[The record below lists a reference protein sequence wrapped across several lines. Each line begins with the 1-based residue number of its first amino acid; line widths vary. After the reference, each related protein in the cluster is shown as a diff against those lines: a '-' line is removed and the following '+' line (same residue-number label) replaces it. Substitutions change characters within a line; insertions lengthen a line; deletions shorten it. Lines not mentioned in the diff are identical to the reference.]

1 MQHHQLAIEFLYC
14 SPLSH
19 YINSYS
25 LSPSPYLP
33 PRFPPLGGHSIT
45 QSVGCTAF
53 ASLAAQLTLSI
64 YPTQVCPLGVA
75 QSTGVVSRQSG
86 SISLSFNVTAMRYRI
101 RRMSC
106 RSLLSRERRKSTLS
120 SGNYRC
126 TNIDMQCT
134 IYWEIV

>member
-1 MQHHQLAIEFLYC
+1 MWESTGHQSYAASSAGYRILILQSIITLHQFLF
-14 SPLSH
+14 SF
-19 YINSYS
+19 S
-25 LSPSPYLP
+25 LSLP
-33 PRFPPLGGHSIT
+33 TTQVSPLGGHSIT

-86 SISLSFNVTAMRYRI
+86 SISLSFNVTVMRYRT

-120 SGNYRC
+120 SGS
-126 TNIDMQCT
+126 
-134 IYWEIV
+134 